1 VTGPI
6 AIEVLCPCRRRVCAL
21 PSSEELLVLVTE
33 DRLGTACV
41 SNVDLDR
48 SSCSPTFA
56 CVVSAGLLTLV
67 TGRGGRPL
75 DRRTQQRRNNPAS
88 SFADIS
94 SNPPKK
100 EKRNGARAFTKSA
113 KKGKTEWKVHP
124 TTHARSTRGLFQR
137 AWSFP
142 ASVLQVPL
150 SLEITRRGPNGPEPA
165 RPRSERSPLG
175 THPPTRAIAG
185 FAPW

>member
-1 VTGPI
+1 VAVVALCDVTCLAHVLGNSIPTLPEVAAKLFTGWMTC
-6 AIEVLCPCRRRVCAL
+6 AIE
-21 PSSEELLVLVTE
+21 LL
-33 DRLGTACV
+33 A
-41 SNVDLDR
+41 
-48 SSCSPTFA
+48 TFA
-56 CVVSAGLLTLV
+56 CIVSQTFI
-67 TGRGGRPL
+67 
-75 DRRTQQRRNNPAS
+75 N
-88 SFADIS
+88 
-94 SNPPKK
+94 
-100 EKRNGARAFTKSA
+100 KSA